1 MKKFFKKITSFFP
14 FKKKQPWYKRYA
26 KKCLSFLDMKR
37 KNKFIVFFGLL
48 FVAIF
53 ITCPSFDNIVKQL
66 VHEYGSKFIGT
77 NVSISGVDFKP
88 TSGYAAVKDIKIA
101 NPKDYKSK
109 NLFYLKELDV
119 QINIS
124 TLTDTTIVVDSIKV
138 NNPEITYEMLSL
150 TQNNISDILNNIKQN
165 TASADQEKTVNK
177 DKSSSDK
184 KNTPTKKVIIK
195 TLAVNNGKINIMAG
209 VGNLKKE
216 LSLPLP
222 KIEMHNIGQE
232 KNGAS
237 IGDTISLVIS
247 KILQTA
253 SQTVIST
260 NMNDLKN
267 SAEKEFKNLTANLK
281 DGSDKATE
289 NIKKGLKDLLNVK

>member
-1 MKKFFKKITSFFP
+1 MKKLSKKLKSLFC
-14 FKKKQPWYKRYA
+14 FKKKQPWYKKLA
-26 KKCLSFLDMKR
+26 KKCMLFLDMKR

-48 FVAIF
+48 FFAIF
-53 ITCPSFDNIVKQL
+53 ISCPSLNNIVKQL
-66 VHEYGSKFIGT
+66 VHEYGSKIVGT
-77 NVSISGVDFKP
+77 DVSISGLNFKP

-109 NLFYLKELDV
+109 NLFYLKELGV

-124 TLTDTTIVVDSIKV
+124 TLTDTTIVVDSIKI

-165 TASADQEKTVNK
+165 TSSSDQEKPVNK
-177 DKSSSDK
+177 EKTTSKEKDVKS
-184 KNTPTKKVIIK
+184 KKVIIK
-195 TLAVNNGKINIMAG
+195 TLVVNDGKINIMAG

-247 KILQTA
+247 KILNSA

-260 NMNDLKN
+260 NMNNLKN
-267 SAEKEFKNLTANLK
+267 SAEKEFNNLTANLK

-289 NIKKGLKDLLNVK
+289 SIKNGLKGLLNIK